1 MNKTLAKLGR
11 RLRLGVI
18 GGGPGSFIGPVHR
31 AAARMDDNF
40 EIVASVLSSD
50 ADRSR
55 REGRAIG
62 VAAERAYGSPD
73 EMFAKEKGRAD
84 GMEVVAIMTPNDS
97 HCDLARTAIE
107 QGLDIICDKPLA
119 TNLEDAL
126 DLRRQVKASGVVF
139 CQTFNYTGFPLVRQ
153 ARAMIRD
160 GDLGEVRM
168 VNVEYVQGHNAALIR
183 GELDDPPANW
193 HFRPEKVGPSLILG
207 DIGSHAHHMA
217 AFVTGQGFARVMADI
232 GAVVPRRKADDY
244 ADVLFRLDNGAPGMM
259 WVTQAGA
266 GAVHGLHFR
275 VFGDKGGLEWFEE
288 EPNQL
293 FHSRLGA
300 PALTFER
307 GGPALKPEALRAQRI
322 GIGHPEGYQEAFAV
336 LYADAA
342 EAIGHLTMKG
352 AVVDATVEYGLLQR
366 RLVPYAEVLDCRKAI
381 EPRSTPSPKARPGSR
396 PRSRFATIPVPRR

>member
-1 MNKTLAKLGR
+1 MNKTIAKLGR

-40 EIVASVLSSD
+40 EVVASVLSSD
-50 ADRSR
+50 PDRSR

-62 VAAERAYGSPD
+62 VASDRAYGASN
-73 EMFAKEKGRAD
+73 EMFAKEKARAD

-97 HCDLARTAIE
+97 HCALARTAIE
-107 QGLDIICDKPLA
+107 HGLDIICDKPLA
-119 TNLEDAL
+119 TNLDDAL
-126 DLRRQVKASGVVF
+126 DLRRRVRASGIVF

-160 GDLGEVRM
+160 GDLGEIRM
-168 VNVEYVQGHNAALIR
+168 VNVEYVQGHNAALVR
-183 GELDDPPANW
+183 GELDEPPVNW
-193 HFRPEKVGPSLILG
+193 HFRPERAGPSLILG
-207 DIGSHAHHMA
+207 DIGSHTHHIA
-217 AFVTGQGFARVMADI
+217 AFVTGQAFARVMADI
-232 GAVVPRRKADDY
+232 GAVVPRRKAHDY
-244 ADVLFRLDNGAPGMM
+244 ADILFRLENGAPGLM

-275 VFGDKGGLEWFEE
+275 VFGEKGGLEWFEE

-307 GGPALKPEALRAQRI
+307 GGPGLKPEALRAQRI
-322 GIGHPEGYQEAFAV
+322 GIGHPEGYQEAYAV

-342 EAIGHLTMKG
+342 EAIVARKRGEPLDRLARDFPTVDDGVRTMKFIDAALESSRSG
-352 AVVDATVEYGLLQR
+352 AWADARVE
-366 RLVPYAEVLDCRKAI
+366 
-381 EPRSTPSPKARPGSR
+381 
-396 PRSRFATIPVPRR
+396 F